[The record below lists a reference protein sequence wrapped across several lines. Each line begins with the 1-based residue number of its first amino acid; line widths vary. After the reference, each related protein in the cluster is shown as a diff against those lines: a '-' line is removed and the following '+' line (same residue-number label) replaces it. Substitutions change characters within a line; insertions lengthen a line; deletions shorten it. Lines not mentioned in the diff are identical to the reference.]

1 MRNESASIG
10 KQVHLVQHE
19 AFKTALKY
27 CLAAD
32 STPPGSMTY
41 VVGASGVG
49 KTQLSK
55 LIGKTLY
62 GGLDGRTHPWV
73 RVPLENSS
81 GGFFTSTFL
90 VRQMLSQ
97 LRDPF
102 RGMDVLPPDLPAD
115 VAAHL
120 GRALSFLGHRRS
132 ESEERMRQAL
142 ASLARALQCRLLIL
156 DEANI
161 MILIK
166 RNRPIESH
174 IESIRTLSLA
184 MGVRTILF
192 GTIAVLMFMG
202 YSAQANRISFPVHF
216 DRIRDDSS
224 KGMLEFLSFLDGCER
239 DIGLP
244 EGLLAHNADALYD
257 VTYGIPGELIS
268 LLERARAHS
277 SVRGLKKPELRD
289 LEKAYPSEG
298 IKQRMREEADL
309 VERVLAGGRL
319 DSKDVTELLKERGRF
334 VSAPK

>member
-1 MRNESASIG
+1 
-10 KQVHLVQHE
+10 
-19 AFKTALKY
+19 
-27 CLAAD
+27 
-32 STPPGSMTY
+32 MTY

-55 LIGKTLY
+55 VVGRTLY
-62 GGLDGRTHPWV
+62 GEVGGRTHPWV

-120 GRALSFLGHRRS
+120 GRALSFLSHRRG

-142 ASLARALQCRLLIL
+142 ASLAKAVQCRMLIL

-166 RNRPIESH
+166 GNRPVESH

-216 DRIRDDSS
+216 DRIRDDTEE
-224 KGMLEFLSFLDGCER
+224 GMIEFLSFLDGCER
-239 DIGLP
+239 DLHLP
-244 EGLLAHNADALYD
+244 GGLLVSNAEALYD
-257 VTYGIPGELIS
+257 ATYGIPGELIS
-268 LLERARAHS
+268 LLERARAHAT
-277 SVRGLKKPELRD
+277 VRDRQTPGKGD
-289 LEKAYPSEG
+289 LEKAYPFEAV
-298 IKQRMREEADL
+298 KRRMRAEADL
-309 VERVLAGGRL
+309 VERVLTGGRL
-319 DSKDVTELLKERGRF
+319 DPKDVTELLKERGRF
-334 VSAPK
+334 ASGPK